1 MSEHRT
7 PQTATPDARHLIIIG
22 NGMAATRLLEECL
35 SLASS
40 AWRITVISAEAEP
53 GYNRV
58 LLSPV
63 LGGEQNEASVITH
76 DAEWYRSR
84 GITLISGDAV
94 VEIDRRRR
102 VVRTASG
109 REEVYQR
116 LVLATGSQPRRI
128 DCAGAELAGI
138 TTFRDLHDTRQL
150 IDASRSVREA
160 VVIGGGFLGIEA
172 AEGLRRRGVSV
183 TLLHSGRSLLNR
195 QLDPEAGAL
204 LQKDLAKRGLHIV
217 LQARTAAFLG
227 NGRGQVRAVALED
240 GRKIAADLVVLAI
253 GIIPDIRLARSAG
266 LACRQGVLTDD
277 TLQTYDPAIYAVGEC
292 VEHRHRTFG
301 LVAPLYEQ
309 ARVCAAHLM
318 ETGHRRYVYRDS
330 PTRLKVSGVSVFAA
344 GVQQGDSSLV
354 WRDPVAGHYRRLWLE
369 GNRLTGTVLYG
380 ETSGG
385 AWYEKHLGKDITR
398 WRNQL
403 LFADRLPVSA
413 AEEALV

>member
-1 MSEHRT
+1 MNERRAT
-7 PQTATPDARHLIIIG
+7 PQPAPHLIVIG

-35 SLASS
+35 ALAPTP
-40 AWRITVISAEAEP
+40 WRITVISAEAEP

-63 LGGEQNEASVITH
+63 LGGEQSEASVVTH

-84 GITLISGDAV
+84 DINLVCGDAV
-94 VEIDRRRR
+94 VAIDRRRR
-102 VVRTASG
+102 IVRTASG
-109 REEVYQR
+109 REEIYQR

-128 DCAGAELAGI
+128 DCAGAGLAGI
-138 TTFRDLHDTRQL
+138 TTFRDLYDTRQL
-150 IDASRSVREA
+150 IEASRSARAA

-172 AEGLRRRGVSV
+172 AEGLRRRGISV
-183 TLLHSGRSLLNR
+183 TLVHSGLSLLNR

-204 LQKDLAKRGLHIV
+204 LQKDLEKRGLNIV
-217 LQARTAAFLG
+217 LQGRTQAFLG
-227 NGRGQVRAVALED
+227 DRRGQVRAVQLED
-240 GRKIAADLVVLAI
+240 GRQITADLVVQAI
-253 GIIPDIRLARSAG
+253 GIVPDIRLARDAG

-318 ETGHRRYVYRDS
+318 EVGHRRYIYRDS

-344 GVQQGDSSLV
+344 GEQQGDTSLV
-354 WRDPVAGHYRRLWLE
+354 WRDPVSGHYRRLWLE
-369 GNRLTGTVLYG
+369 GNRLTGAVLYG

-385 AWYEKHLGKDITR
+385 AWYEKQLGKDISR
-398 WRNQL
+398 WRDQL
-403 LFADRLPVSA
+403 LFADRLPASA
-413 AEEALV
+413 AEELPA